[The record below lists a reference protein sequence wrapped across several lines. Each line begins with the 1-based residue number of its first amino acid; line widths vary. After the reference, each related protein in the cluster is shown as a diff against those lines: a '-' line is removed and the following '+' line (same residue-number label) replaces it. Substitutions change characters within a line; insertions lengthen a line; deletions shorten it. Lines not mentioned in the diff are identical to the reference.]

1 MSKGISH
8 LFEGTSGSSK
18 ALINQVKLNGD
29 KISPDK
35 VVMITKDPTG
45 RIIWMETGDKK
56 SGLNHI
62 IDNHGKEFNGR
73 GISNDKI
80 PNYVFEAVHQGNIV
94 GKQGKRNPRDIY
106 EFTYNGTKQR
116 IAVQVASNG
125 YIVSANCVST
135 KEKGT

>member
-35 VVMITKDPTG
+35 VVMITKDPNG

-56 SGLNHI
+56 SGLKHI
-62 IDNHGKEFNGR
+62 IDNHGVR
-73 GISNDKI
+73 M
-80 PNYVFEAVHQGNIV
+80 
-94 GKQGKRNPRDIY
+94 
-106 EFTYNGTKQR
+106 
-116 IAVQVASNG
+116 
-125 YIVSANCVST
+125 
-135 KEKGT
+135 